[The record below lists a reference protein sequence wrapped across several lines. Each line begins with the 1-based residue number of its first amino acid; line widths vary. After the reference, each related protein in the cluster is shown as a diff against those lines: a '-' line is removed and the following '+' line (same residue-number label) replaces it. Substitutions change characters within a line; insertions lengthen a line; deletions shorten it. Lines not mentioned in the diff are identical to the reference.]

1 MITVVIADDHRMFRQ
16 GLASLLAEAA
26 DIELLGEADRGTEAL
41 RLIREL
47 RPQVAVLDLCMA
59 RPDGIE
65 IIRALNA
72 EGLDTACLILTMSD
86 DAATMRLAM
95 DAGARG
101 YLVKSGAFDELVAAL
116 RQIASGRSYFNAAYG
131 THLAAPRRESQL
143 TAREQDILILVA
155 QGLSS
160 KAIADQL
167 GISQR
172 TVENHRQNIMNK
184 LNLRS
189 ATALVGYAVKH
200 RLL

>member
-1 MITVVIADDHRMFRQ
+1 MISVIIADDHRMFRQ
-16 GLASLLAEAA
+16 GLASLLADEA
-26 DIELLGEADRGTEAL
+26 DIELLGEADRGGEAL

-47 RPQVAVLDLCMA
+47 KPQVAVLDLSMP
-59 RPDGIE
+59 RPDGLE
-65 IIRALNA
+65 IVRTIQA
-72 EGLDTACLILTMSD
+72 EGLETSSLILTMYD

-101 YLVKSGAFDELVAAL
+101 YLVKSGAFDEFVAAIRL
-116 RQIASGRSYFNAAYG
+116 IATGRSYFNAAF
-131 THLAAPRRESQL
+131 APDPDPARPDLQL
-143 TAREQDILILVA
+143 TARELFILSLVA

-160 KAIADQL
+160 KSIADQL

-184 LNLRS
+184 LNIRS
-189 ATALVGYAVKH
+189 ATALVGYAAKH